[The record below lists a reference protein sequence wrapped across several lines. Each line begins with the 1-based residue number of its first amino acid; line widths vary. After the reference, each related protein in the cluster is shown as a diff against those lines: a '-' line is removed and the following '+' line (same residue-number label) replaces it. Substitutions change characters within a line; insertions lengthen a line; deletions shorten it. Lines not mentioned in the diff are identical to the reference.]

1 MFRLVV
7 LFIEFTRHIPPEV
20 SDERRLQLRKR
31 PPQQQRIHAR
41 MLVRLQDRFVEQRFG
56 LPGPRRA
63 AEKTILR
70 RRIVKF
76 FLPRKWFVK
85 IFDLVRALPPCGL
98 GFRWHGSRT
107 GTLAC
112 LWKRGRASGRNSSN
126 RYVLCASVYV
136 WTDKSVCPTGRSCC
150 THL

>member
-7 LFIEFTRHIPPEV
+7 LFVEFTRHIPPEV

-41 MLVRLQDRFVEQRFG
+41 MLVRLQDCFVEQRFG

-63 AEKTILR
+63 AKQPILR

-76 FLPRKWFVK
+76 LLPRKRFVK

-98 GFRWHGSRT
+98 GFRWHSSTT
-107 GTLAC
+107 GTPPSI
-112 LWKRGRASGRNSSN
+112 WKPRRDSGG
-126 RYVLCASVYV
+126 
-136 WTDKSVCPTGRSCC
+136 KS
-150 THL
+150 LNL